1 MNLCSSGKSSLS
13 AEDAQ
18 ALGSVRRRKRK
29 AKKVYR
35 CPLCRMWHV
44 AEATKTTRSI
54 VGATIRRWKQRRAE
68 RFLELE
74 DEE

>member
-1 MNLCSSGKSSLS
+1 MTHCTSGKSALT

-35 CPLCRMWHV
+35 CPLCRMWHL
-44 AEATKTTRSI
+44 AKATKTTRSI
-54 VGATIRRWKQRRAE
+54 VGATIRRWKQRRAD
-68 RFLELE
+68 RFLDME